1 MTQTTI
7 IALGCPREVDNKI
20 LFLILWLYDM
30 EKKSIKTVWEISSL
44 QLAFILLEDI
54 CRLLVK
60 KNH

>member
-7 IALGCPREVDNKI
+7 IALGCPQEVDNKI